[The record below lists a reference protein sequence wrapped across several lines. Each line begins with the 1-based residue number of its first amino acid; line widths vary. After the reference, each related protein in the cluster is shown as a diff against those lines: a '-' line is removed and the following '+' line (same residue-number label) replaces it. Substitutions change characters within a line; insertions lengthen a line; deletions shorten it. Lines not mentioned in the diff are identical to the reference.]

1 MSSSEMTRIAVLVM
15 DDNAQDANDL
25 ARLIESSPC
34 ARKAGFELALEVR
47 AGGVDELEH
56 IVAAGLPDIA
66 FVDIRLSDEAGA
78 PTGIDVVESV
88 FAGTAV
94 QVVYVSAY
102 DSYHTQV
109 YRTEHASFVKK
120 PAFSA
125 DVDAAL
131 GHALKRLRERR
142 AAPLVLHVRGT
153 ERVVDPASIVYL
165 ESDRRRVRV
174 HLAGEVVVV
183 YGKLGDFQRSL
194 PASFAR
200 CHQSVL
206 VNLDHVSALGK
217 TDVRMVTGEVLPV
230 SRRHRAET
238 HEALMAHV
246 RAGR

>member
-142 AAPLVLHVRGT
+142 LGAAGVVGARGVEVVKAAVEEGVHHLRERGDVDGAVLELGQAHAAEAELALRILERRDVRG
-153 ERVVDPASIVYL
+153 L
-165 ESDRRRVRV
+165 
-174 HLAGEVVVV
+174 
-183 YGKLGDFQRSL
+183 
-194 PASFAR
+194 
-200 CHQSVL
+200 
-206 VNLDHVSALGK
+206 
-217 TDVRMVTGEVLPV
+217 
-230 SRRHRAET
+230 
-238 HEALMAHV
+238 
-246 RAGR
+246 